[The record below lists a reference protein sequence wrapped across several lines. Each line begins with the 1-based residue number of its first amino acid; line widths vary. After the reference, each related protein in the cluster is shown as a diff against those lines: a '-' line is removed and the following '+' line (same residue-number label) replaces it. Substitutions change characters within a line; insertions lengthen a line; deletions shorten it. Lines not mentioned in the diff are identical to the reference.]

1 MPPPDIGPA
10 FRAVVLS
17 GAYERVHHALVL
29 AATAAALGRPTA
41 LFFTMSGC
49 TTVTQNADGTP
60 GWHYLTPTPPHPS
73 AAAED
78 ATLQARGVADLETL
92 LASVVAL
99 GGAVLVC
106 EAGLRAHDL
115 PPAALRPDLAPR
127 VAGALTWLAETPV
140 GAQSLVF

>member
-1 MPPPDIGPA
+1 MPPPDVGPA

-49 TTVTQNADGTP
+49 TTVTRDTDGTP
-60 GWHYLTPTPPHPS
+60 GWHRLTPTPSHPS

-78 ATLQARGVADLETL
+78 AALKARGVADLETL
-92 LASVVAL
+92 LTSVVAL

-106 EAGLRAHDL
+106 EAGLPEGSWGGRAS
-115 PPAALRPDLAPR
+115 PALKKTRKGWGGAASPDPSLR
-127 VAGALTWLAETPV
+127 GAL
-140 GAQSLVF
+140 